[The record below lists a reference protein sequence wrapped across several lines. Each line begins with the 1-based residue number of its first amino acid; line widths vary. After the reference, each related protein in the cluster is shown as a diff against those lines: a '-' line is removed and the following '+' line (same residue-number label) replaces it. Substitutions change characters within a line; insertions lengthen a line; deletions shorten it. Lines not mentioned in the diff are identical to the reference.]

1 MWIVRI
7 ALSRPYTFIV
17 LALVLFLFAPVMLM
31 RTPVDIFP
39 EINIPV
45 VSIIWTYSGLAPS
58 EMGDR
63 ITSVYERALTT
74 TVDNIEHI
82 ESQSLYGVA
91 VVKVYLQPGA
101 NVDGAIAEVIAEAQ
115 ATMKQLPPGI
125 QPPLVI
131 RYSAST
137 VPILQIGLSGKNLSE
152 QQLNDYATNF
162 IRPQLATI
170 PGAAVPIPYGG
181 KVRQIMVDIDSQK
194 LLSTGLSPQDIVSA
208 VNAQNIVLP
217 TGTAKIG
224 AREYNVGLNGTPET
238 IQQLNDIPVKT
249 VSSATIHLG
258 DIAHVHDGFAV
269 QTNIVNQD
277 GHRGVLLTVLKSGNA
292 STLSVVSAIRAAL
305 PKIATTLPPELV
317 MRPLFD
323 QSIFVKASL
332 NGVIREGTIAAALTS
347 ILILVF
353 LGSWRA
359 TLIICVS
366 IPLSILT
373 SLLVLSLTGQTINIM
388 TLGGLALAVG
398 ILVDDATVEIENAER
413 QLAAG
418 KPLEQAI
425 LDSAQEI
432 AVPAFVS
439 TLCICI
445 VFVPMFLLHGVPRY
459 LFVPLAEAVIFALL
473 ASYFFSRTIVPTLVK
488 FLMRAEVE
496 HRKNANAANAGWF
509 ARLHQRFEH
518 AFERLQGRY
527 ENVLQACIANRKL
540 FASGFLGFC
549 LLSLLLAPFLGR
561 DFFPEVDSGQFRL
574 HVRAQTGTRIEET
587 ARLVDQVERTI
598 RKTIPSSELGGLLD
612 NIGLPVSGINLSYS
626 NGGTIGNADAEVLG
640 SLQPKHQPTADYVS
654 QLRTELSNK
663 FPGTTFFFEPADIVC
678 QTLNVGVP
686 APIDIQIVGKDL
698 VANME
703 VAKQIAAQIRHI
715 PGAVDVYIGQQF
727 DEPRLQFN
735 VDRVRAQQMGL
746 TESDVANSMLVSL
759 SSSLQTSPNLWL
771 NPKNGVSYFLVV
783 QTPQY
788 KINSLDA
795 VRTIPI
801 SAPSSAALAT
811 NSSGTGMPGTGA
823 PQLLENLSSM
833 HPTEEAA
840 DVSHYNV
847 QPVIDVF
854 ATAQGRDLG
863 SVASDV
869 AKITQRAEKTL
880 PRGSHLVTRGQVET
894 MQSSFVGLLGGL
906 AFAIALAY
914 LLLVV
919 NFQSWSEAFIIITAL
934 PGALSG
940 ICWMLFLTRTP
951 LSVPALMG
959 AIMSVGVATA
969 NSILVISFANQRFS
983 ETKDAFRSAVEAGA
997 TRLRPVMMTA
1007 TAMMIGMVPMAL
1019 GMGEGGEQ
1027 NAPLGRAVIGGLLL
1041 ATVATLFFVPTVF
1054 ALIRQKK
1061 NADGPGTPS
1070 SALHPEGAG
1079 ELALGCQC
1087 ELRTNGHAT
1096 GFLGRMIHLV
1106 ERVMRKHR

>member
-1 MWIVRI
+1 MWIVRV

-45 VSIIWTYSGLAPS
+45 VSIIWTYSGLAPT

-91 VVKVYLQPGA
+91 VVKVYLEPSA

-170 PGAAVPIPYGG
+170 PGAAVPLPYGG

-194 LLSTGLSPQDIVSA
+194 LLANGLSPQDIVAS
-208 VNAQNIVLP
+208 VNAQNVVLP

-224 AREYNVGLNGTPET
+224 AREYNVGLNGTPAT
-238 IQQLNDIPVKT
+238 IEELNQIPVKS
-249 VSSATIHLG
+249 VSNATIHLG

-277 GHRGVLLTVLKSGNA
+277 GHRGVLLTALKSGNA
-292 STLSVVSAIRAAL
+292 STLAVVSAIRAAL
-305 PKIATTLPPELV
+305 PRIAATLPPSLV

-323 QSIFVKASL
+323 QSIFVRASL
-332 NGVIREGTIAAALTS
+332 DGVIREGTIAAALTS

-373 SLLVLSLTGQTINIM
+373 SLLILSLTGQTINIM

-432 AVPAFVS
+432 ALPAFVS

-445 VFVPMFLLHGVPRY
+445 VFVPMFLLSGVPRY

-488 FLMRAEVE
+488 FLMRGEVAQRE
-496 HRKNANAANAGWF
+496 KAGSAPAGWF

-518 AFERLQGRY
+518 AFERLQGFY
-527 ENVLQACIANRKL
+527 ESVLQVCIANRRL
-540 FASGFLGFC
+540 FIGGFLSFC
-549 LLSLLLAPFLGR
+549 FLSLLLAPFLGR
-561 DFFPEVDSGQFRL
+561 DFFPAVDSGQFRL

-587 ARLVDQVERTI
+587 ARLVNQVEDTI
-598 RKTIPSSELGGLLD
+598 RKTIPPSELGGILD

-640 SLQPKHQPTADYVS
+640 SLQPKHRPTAEYVS
-654 QLRTELSNK
+654 QLRTVLSK
-663 FPGTTFFFEPADIVC
+663 QFPGTTFFFEPADIVS

-686 APIDIQIVGKDL
+686 APIDIQLVGQNL
-698 VANME
+698 AGNLE
-703 VAKQIAAQIRHI
+703 VAKQIAAEMRGIS
-715 PGAVDVYIGQQF
+715 GAVDVYIGEQF

-746 TESDVANSMLVSL
+746 SEQDVANSMLVSL

-771 NPKNGVSYFLVV
+771 NPKNGVSYYLVV

-788 KINSLDA
+788 RINSLDA

-801 SAPSSAALAT
+801 S
-811 NSSGTGMPGTGA
+811 SSGNST
-823 PQLLENLSSM
+823 PQLLENLSTM

-847 QPVIDVF
+847 QPVIDIF
-854 ATAQGRDLG
+854 ATAEGRDLG
-863 SVASDV
+863 SVASDI
-869 AKITQRAEKTL
+869 AKITQAAEKKL
-880 PRGSHLVTRGQVET
+880 PRGSHLVTRGQVST
-894 MQSSFVGLLGGL
+894 MQSSFIGLLGGL
-906 AFAIALAY
+906 AFAVALAY

-983 ETKDAFRSAVEAGA
+983 QTKDAVRAALEAGG
-997 TRLRPVMMTA
+997 TRLRPVLMTA

-1019 GMGEGGEQ
+1019 GLGEGGEQ

-1041 ATVATLFFVPTVF
+1041 ATMATLFFVPTVF
-1054 ALIRQKK
+1054 AMIRSSK
-1061 NADGPGTPS
+1061 S
-1070 SALHPEGAG
+1070 SAGP
-1079 ELALGCQC
+1079 
-1087 ELRTNGHAT
+1087 AT
-1096 GFLGRMIHLV
+1096 DNSHV
-1106 ERVMRKHR
+1106 S

>member
-1 MWIVRI
+1 MWIVKI

-39 EINIPV
+39 AINVPV
-45 VSIIWTYSGLAPS
+45 VSVVWTDSGLPAS
-58 EMGDR
+58 EMGSR
-63 ITSVYERALTT
+63 IASVYERALTT

-82 ESQSLYGVA
+82 ESQSLYGVS
-91 VVKVYLQPGA
+91 VVKVYLQPHA

-137 VPILQIGLSGKNLSE
+137 VPILQIGLSGKDLSE

-162 IRPQLATI
+162 IRPQLATV
-170 PGAAVPIPYGG
+170 PGAALPLPYGG

-194 LLSTGLSPQDIVSA
+194 LLANGLSPQDIVSV
-208 VNAQNIVLP
+208 VNAQNIALP

-224 AREYNVGLNGTPET
+224 PLEYTVGLNGTPAT
-238 IQQLNDIPVKT
+238 IPELNDIPVKT
-249 VSSATIHLG
+249 VGSATVHLG
-258 DIAHVHDGFAV
+258 DLAHVHDGFAV

-292 STLSVVSAIRAAL
+292 STLSIVSAIRAAL
-305 PKIATTLPPELV
+305 PRIASTLPSSLV
-317 MRPLFD
+317 IRPLFD
-323 QSIFVKASL
+323 QSVFVRASL
-332 NGVIREGTIAAALTS
+332 DGVIREGTIAACLTS
-347 ILILVF
+347 LLILAF

-373 SLLVLSLTGQTINIM
+373 SLLVLSLIGQTINIM

-413 QLAAG
+413 QLASG

-432 AVPAFVS
+432 ALPAFVS

-445 VFVPMFLLHGVPRY
+445 VFVPMFLLSGVPGY
-459 LFVPLAEAVIFALL
+459 LFIPLAEAVIFALL

-488 FLMRAEVE
+488 FLMRSEVA
-496 HRKNANAANAGWF
+496 HRNSGSAHKGWF
-509 ARLHQRFEH
+509 ARLHDRFEGS
-518 AFERLQGRY
+518 FEHLQGGY
-527 ENVLQACIANRKL
+527 ERVLQACIGHRAI
-540 FASGFLGFC
+540 FVGGFITFC
-549 LLSLLLAPFLGR
+549 LLSLLLAPTLGR
-561 DFFPEVDSGQFRL
+561 DFFPAVDSGEFRL
-574 HVRAQTGTRIEET
+574 HLRAQTGTRIEET
-587 ARLVDQVERTI
+587 ARLVGQVEQTI
-598 RKTIPSSELGGLLD
+598 RSVIPANELGGLLD

-626 NGGTIGNADAEVLG
+626 NSGTIGNADAEILG
-640 SLQPKHQPTADYVS
+640 SLQPKHHPTARYVS
-654 QLRTELSNK
+654 KLRTVLAK
-663 FPGTTFFFEPADIVC
+663 QFPGTTFFFEPADIVS
-678 QTLNVGVP
+678 QTLNFGVP
-686 APIDIQIVGKDL
+686 APIDIQIVGQDL
-698 VANME
+698 AGNFA
-703 VAKQIAAQIRHI
+703 VAKQIAAKIRTV
-715 PGAVDVYIGQQF
+715 PGAKDVYIGQQM

-735 VDRVRAQQMGL
+735 VDRVRAQQLGMS
-746 TESDVANSMLVSL
+746 EKDVANSVLVSL

-771 NPKNGVSYFLVV
+771 NPKNGVSYYLVV

-788 KINSLDA
+788 RINSLDA

-801 SAPSSAALAT
+801 SAPDHA
-811 NSSGTGMPGTGA
+811 A
-823 PQLLENLSSM
+823 PQLLENLSTM
-833 HPTEEAA
+833 HPMEEPA

-854 ATAQGRDLG
+854 ASVQGRDLG
-863 SVASDV
+863 SVANDI
-869 AKITQRAEKTL
+869 AGITSQAEKQL
-880 PRGSHLVTRGQVET
+880 PPGSHLVTRGQVAT

-934 PGALSG
+934 PGALCG
-940 ICWMLFLTRTP
+940 ICWMLFLTRTS

-969 NSILVISFANQRFS
+969 NSILVISFANQRFR
-983 ETKDAFRSAVEAGA
+983 ETKDGALAALEAGA
-997 TRLRPVMMTA
+997 TRLRPVLMTA
-1007 TAMMIGMVPMAL
+1007 SAMIIGMIPMAL
-1019 GMGEGGEQ
+1019 GLGEGGEQ
-1027 NAPLGRAVIGGLLL
+1027 NAPLGRAVIGGLSF
-1041 ATVATLFFVPTVF
+1041 ATMATLFFVPTVF
-1054 ALIRQKK
+1054 SILRREKEP
-1061 NADGPGTPS
+1061 NGDVPNPPSGPSGENNQ
-1070 SALHPEGAG
+1070 SASEPVSTSPRYVSPAG
-1079 ELALGCQC
+1079 I
-1087 ELRTNGHAT
+1087 
-1096 GFLGRMIHLV
+1096 LGRIKEILKTGL
-1106 ERVMRKHR
+1106 RKQR

>member
-39 EINIPV
+39 AINVPV
-45 VSIIWTYSGLAPS
+45 VSVIWTYSGLAPS

-82 ESQSLYGVA
+82 ESQSLYGVS
-91 VVKVYLQPGA
+91 VVKVYLQPQA

-162 IRPQLATI
+162 IRPQLATV
-170 PGAAVPIPYGG
+170 PGAALPLPYGG

-194 LLSTGLSPQDIVSA
+194 LLANALSPQDIVN
-208 VNAQNIVLP
+208 VINAQNIALP
-217 TGTAKIG
+217 TGTAKIES
-224 AREYNVGLNGTPET
+224 REYNVGLNGTPST
-238 IQQLNDIPVKT
+238 IQELNDIPVKS
-249 VSSATIHLG
+249 VNSATIRLG
-258 DIAHVHDGFAV
+258 DVAHVHDGFAV
-269 QTNIVNQD
+269 QTNIVDQN

-292 STLSVVSAIRAAL
+292 STLAVVSAIRAAL
-305 PKIATTLPPELV
+305 PRIAATLPPSLV

-323 QSIFVKASL
+323 QSIFVRASL
-332 NGVIREGTIAAALTS
+332 DGVIREATIAAALTS
-347 ILILVF
+347 LLILMF

-373 SLLVLSLTGQTINIM
+373 SLLILSLIGQTINIM

-413 QLAAG
+413 QLATG

-432 AVPAFVS
+432 ALPAFVS

-445 VFVPMFLLHGVPRY
+445 VFVPMFLLRGVPGY

-488 FLMRAEVE
+488 FLMRGEIAQRHSV
-496 HRKNANAANAGWF
+496 KKPGWF
-509 ARLHQRFEH
+509 ARVHLRFEH
-518 AFERLQGRY
+518 AFERVQGLY
-527 ENVLQACIANRKL
+527 ESVLQACLGNRAL
-540 FASGFLGFC
+540 FAGGFLSFC
-549 LLSLLLAPFLGR
+549 LLSFSLAPFLGR
-561 DFFPEVDSGQFRL
+561 DFFPAVDSGQFRL

-587 ARLVDQVERTI
+587 ARLVGQVERTI
-598 RKTIPSSELGGLLD
+598 RTIIPQSELGGLLD

-626 NGGTIGNADAEVLG
+626 NSGTIGNADAEILG
-640 SLQPKHQPTADYVS
+640 SLQPRHRPTAEYVS
-654 QLRTELSNK
+654 RLRTALQK
-663 FPGTTFFFEPADIVC
+663 QFPGTTFFFEPADIVS

-686 APIDIQIVGKDL
+686 APIDIQIVGQNL
-698 VANME
+698 SGNFA
-703 VAKQIAAQIRHI
+703 VAKQIAAKIRSVS
-715 PGAVDVYIGQQF
+715 GAVDIYIGQQM

-735 VDRVRAQQMGL
+735 VDRIRAQQMGL
-746 TESDVANSMLVSL
+746 SEQDVANSVLVSL

-771 NPKNGVSYFLVV
+771 NPKNGVSYYLVV

-788 KINSLDA
+788 RINSLDA

-801 SAPSSAALAT
+801 AS
-811 NSSGTGMPGTGA
+811 TGGAA
-823 PQLLENLSSM
+823 PQLLENLSTM
-833 HPTEEAA
+833 HPMEEPA

-847 QPVIDVF
+847 QPVIDIF
-854 ATAQGRDLG
+854 ASVQGRDLG
-863 SVASDV
+863 SVSADI
-869 AKITQRAEKTL
+869 AKITGQASEQL
-880 PRGSHLVTRGQVET
+880 PRGSHLVTRGQVAT

-906 AFAIALAY
+906 AFAVALAY

-919 NFQSWSEAFIIITAL
+919 NFQSWGEAFIIITAL
-934 PGALSG
+934 PGALCG

-969 NSILVISFANQRFS
+969 NSILIISFANECFA
-983 ETKDAFRSAVEAGA
+983 ETKDAVRAALEAGA

-1007 TAMMIGMVPMAL
+1007 SAMIIGMIPMAL
-1019 GMGEGGEQ
+1019 GLGEGGEQ
-1027 NAPLGRAVIGGLLL
+1027 NAPLGRAVIGGLLV
-1041 ATVATLFFVPTVF
+1041 ATIATLFFVPTVF
-1054 ALIRQKK
+1054 TILRQKPHAEAVDV
-1061 NADGPGTPS
+1061 ADS
-1070 SALHPEGAG
+1070 
-1079 ELALGCQC
+1079 ELQVLDKFNK
-1087 ELRTNGHAT
+1087 L
-1096 GFLGRMIHLV
+1096 
-1106 ERVMRKHR
+1106 RKHQGKAGRLVRISEIVDRVLRKHGQDKGDGEKL

>member
-1 MWIVRI
+1 MWIVKI

-39 EINIPV
+39 SINVPV

-91 VVKVYLQPGA
+91 VVKVYLQPNA

-170 PGAAVPIPYGG
+170 QGAALPLPYGG
-181 KVRQIMVDIDSQK
+181 KVRQIMVDIDSQR
-194 LLSTGLSPQDIVSA
+194 LLANGLSPQDIVN
-208 VNAQNIVLP
+208 VINAQNIALP
-217 TGTAKIG
+217 SGTAKIG
-224 AREYNVGLNGTPET
+224 AREYNVGMNGTPAT
-238 IQQLNDIPVKT
+238 ISELNDIPVKT
-249 VSSATIHLG
+249 VGSATLHLG
-258 DIAHVHDGFAV
+258 DVAHVHDGFAV
-269 QTNIVNQD
+269 QTNIVDQD
-277 GHRGVLLTVLKSGNA
+277 GHRGVLLTALKSGNA

-305 PKIATTLPPELV
+305 PRIAKTLPPSLE

-323 QSIFVKASL
+323 QSIFVRASL
-332 NGVIREGTIAAALTS
+332 DGVVREATIAAALTS
-347 ILILVF
+347 LLILTF

-373 SLLVLSLTGQTINIM
+373 SLLVLSLIGQTINIM

-413 QLAAG
+413 QIAKG
-418 KPLEQAI
+418 KPLEEAI

-432 AVPAFVS
+432 ALPAFVS

-445 VFVPMFLLHGVPRY
+445 VFVPMFLLRGVPGY

-488 FLMRAEVE
+488 FLMRTEI
-496 HRKNANAANAGWF
+496 ANRNRDSAHTGWF
-509 ARLHQRFEH
+509 ARVYQRFER
-518 AFERLQGRY
+518 AFERLQGGY
-527 ENVLQACIANRKL
+527 ESLLRACLGNKVL
-540 FASGFLGFC
+540 FAGGFLSFC
-549 LLSLLLAPFLGR
+549 LLSLLLAPSLGR
-561 DFFPEVDSGQFRL
+561 DFFPAVDSGQFRL

-587 ARLVDQVERTI
+587 ARQVAQVERTI
-598 RKTIPSSELGGLLD
+598 RTVIPQKELGGLLD

-626 NGGTIGNADAEVLG
+626 NSGTIGNADAEILG
-640 SLQPKHQPTADYVS
+640 SLNPNHHPTAEYVAR
-654 QLRTELSNK
+654 LRTVLSK
-663 FPGTTFFFEPADIVC
+663 QFPGTTFFFEPADIVS

-686 APIDIQIVGKDL
+686 APIDIQIVGQNLDGNF
-698 VANME
+698 A
-703 VAKQIAAQIRHI
+703 VAKQIADEIRRVS
-715 PGAVDVYIGQQF
+715 GATDVYVGQQM
-727 DEPRLQFN
+727 DEPRLQFD
-735 VDRVRAQQMGL
+735 VDRVRAQQMGVS
-746 TESDVANSMLVSL
+746 EEDVANSVLVSL

-788 KINSLDA
+788 RINSLDA

-801 SAPSSAALAT
+801 VAPGGAT
-811 NSSGTGMPGTGA
+811 
-823 PQLLENLSSM
+823 PQLLENLSTM
-833 HPTEEAA
+833 HPMEEPA

-847 QPVIDVF
+847 APVIDVF
-854 ATAQGRDLG
+854 ASVQGRDLG
-863 SVASDV
+863 SVAHDI
-869 AKITQRAEKTL
+869 AGITAQASKSL
-880 PRGSHLVTRGQVET
+880 PRGSTLVTRGQVAT

-919 NFQSWSEAFIIITAL
+919 NFQSWTEAFIIVTTL

-969 NSILVISFANQRFS
+969 NSILVISFANQRLQ
-983 ETKDAFRSAVEAGA
+983 ETKDAVLAALEAGA

-1007 TAMMIGMVPMAL
+1007 SAMIIGMIPMAL
-1019 GMGEGGEQ
+1019 GLGEGGEQ
-1027 NAPLGRAVIGGLLL
+1027 NAPLGRAVIGGLLI
-1041 ATVATLFFVPTVF
+1041 ATIATLFFVPTIFTLV
-1054 ALIRQKK
+1054 RQRS
-1061 NADGPGTPS
+1061 NSGVSGTNDS
-1070 SALHPEGAG
+1070 Q
-1079 ELALGCQC
+1079 LA
-1087 ELRTNGHAT
+1087 
-1096 GFLGRMIHLV
+1096 
-1106 ERVMRKHR
+1106 

>member
-39 EINIPV
+39 DINIPV
-45 VSIIWTYSGLAPS
+45 VSIIWTYSGLAPT

-152 QQLNDYATNF
+152 QQLNDYASNF

-170 PGAAVPIPYGG
+170 PGAALPLPYGG

-194 LLSTGLSPQDIVSA
+194 LLANGLSPQDIVAA

-217 TGTAKIG
+217 TGTAKLG
-224 AREYNVGLNGTPET
+224 AREYNVGLNGTPAT
-238 IQQLNDIPVKT
+238 IDELNEIPVKT
-249 VSSATIHLG
+249 VSNATIHLG

-292 STLSVVSAIRAAL
+292 STLAIVSAIRAAL
-305 PKIATTLPPELV
+305 PAISTTLPPSLV

-323 QSIFVKASL
+323 QSIFVRASL

-347 ILILVF
+347 ILILIF

-413 QLAAG
+413 QLAKG

-432 AVPAFVS
+432 ALPAFVS

-445 VFVPMFLLHGVPRY
+445 VFVPMFLLSGVPRY

-488 FLMRAEVE
+488 LLMRGEVAQRA
-496 HRKNANAANAGWF
+496 HAGMSKPGWF
-509 ARLHQRFEH
+509 ARLHQRFEL
-518 AFERLQGRY
+518 AFERFQGLY
-527 ENVLQACIANRKL
+527 EGVLQACIANRAL
-540 FASGFLGFC
+540 FVGGFLAFC
-549 LLSLLLAPFLGR
+549 LLSMTLAPFLGR
-561 DFFPEVDSGQFRL
+561 DFFPAVDSGQFRL

-587 ARLVDQVERTI
+587 ARLVNQVENTI
-598 RKTIPSSELGGLLD
+598 RQTIPASELQGILD
-612 NIGLPVSGINLSYS
+612 NVGLPVSGINLSYS

-640 SLQPKHQPTADYVS
+640 SLQPNHHPTAEYVS
-654 QLRTELSNK
+654 KLRNELSK
-663 FPGTTFFFEPADIVC
+663 QFPGATFFFEPADIVS

-686 APIDIQIVGKDL
+686 APIDIQIVGQDL
-698 VANME
+698 TDNMQ
-703 VAKQIAAQIRHI
+703 VAKQIAAKIRSI
-715 PGAVDVYIGQQF
+715 PGATDVYIGQQF
-727 DEPRLQFN
+727 DEPRLQFD

-746 TESDVANSMLVSL
+746 SEADVANSMLVSL

-771 NPKNGVSYFLVV
+771 NPKNGVSYYLVV

-801 SAPSSAALAT
+801 SAPGTAT
-811 NSSGTGMPGTGA
+811 
-823 PQLLENLSSM
+823 PQLLENLSTM
-833 HPTEEAA
+833 HPMEEAA

-847 QPVIDVF
+847 QPVIDIF
-854 ATAQGRDLG
+854 ATAEGRDLG
-863 SVASDV
+863 SVASDI
-869 AKITQRAEKTL
+869 AKVTQQATKQL
-880 PRGSHLVTRGQVET
+880 PRGSHIVTRGQVST
-894 MQSSFVGLLGGL
+894 MQSSFIGLLGGL

-969 NSILVISFANQRFS
+969 NSILIISFANERFR
-983 ETKDAFRSAVEAGA
+983 ETKDAVRAALDAGV
-997 TRLRPVMMTA
+997 TRLRPVLMTA

-1019 GMGEGGEQ
+1019 GLGEGGEQ
-1027 NAPLGRAVIGGLLL
+1027 NAPLGRAVIGGLLF
-1041 ATVATLFFVPTVF
+1041 ATLATLFFVPTVF
-1054 ALIRQKK
+1054 AMFRNSK
-1061 NADGPGTPS
+1061 S
-1070 SALHPEGAG
+1070 
-1079 ELALGCQC
+1079 
-1087 ELRTNGHAT
+1087 TNGLIE
-1096 GFLGRMIHLV
+1096 GNSQV
-1106 ERVMRKHR
+1106 Q